1 MGRVAG
7 QMRRLSRVAAVI
19 LTGIA
24 LARPAS
30 AGEAGEGAPVPVP
43 SGEEVHWIETIRDS
57 QGPAGLTLRFR
68 FLAPGIGGGPP
79 ISQEA
84 AQADMQALC
93 DGFALS
99 RVPETGPKPAQ
110 IIISL
115 SDRLVPFG
123 ETDDDAVQYFEAYS
137 IEDGAC
143 VWELF

>member
-7 QMRRLSRVAAVI
+7 QMRRLSGMALVI
-19 LTGIA
+19 LTGIVPA
-24 LARPAS
+24 WPAS
-30 AGEAGEGAPVPVP
+30 AGAAGEGAPVPVP

-68 FLAPGIGGGPP
+68 FLAPGIGGGSP

-99 RVPETGPKPAQ
+99 RVPETGSRPAQ

>member
-1 MGRVAG
+1 MGPAAG
-7 QMRRLSRVAAVI
+7 QLQRLSRVALAI
-19 LTGIA
+19 LTGLA

-30 AGEAGEGAPVPVP
+30 AEVAGGGAPVPVP

-68 FLAPGIGGGPP
+68 FLAPAIGGGSPV
-79 ISQEA
+79 SQEA
-84 AQADMQALC
+84 AEADMQALC
-93 DGFALS
+93 DGFALP
-99 RVPETGPKPAQ
+99 RVPDVGPRPAQ
-110 IIISL
+110 IVISL

-123 ETDDDAVQYFEAYS
+123 ETDDEAVQYFEAYS

>member
-1 MGRVAG
+1 MGCAAG
-7 QMRRLSRVAAVI
+7 QLRSLSRVALAI

-24 LARPAS
+24 LVRPAS
-30 AGEAGEGAPVPVP
+30 AEEAGGSAPIPVP

-68 FLAPGIGGGPP
+68 FLAPGIGGESPV
-79 ISQEA
+79 SQEA

-99 RVPETGPKPAQ
+99 RVPGVGPKPAQ

-115 SDRLVPFG
+115 SDRPVPFG